1 MKEQTK
7 NLIVTLVD
15 GSVKKIGIDLLAAVN
30 QKIGAKANDPI
41 YTQFALEVGYS
52 GFIDPETRDTDNPEV
67 IPPSQI
73 YRVKID
79 LGKNLT
85 YEQEFLTSK

>member
-41 YTQFALEVGYS
+41 YTEFALHVGNS
-52 GFIDPETRDTDNPEV
+52 GFIDPETRETDNPII
-67 IPPSQI
+67 IPPSMI
-73 YRVKID
+73 KSLRID

-85 YEQEFLTSK
+85 YEQEFLKI